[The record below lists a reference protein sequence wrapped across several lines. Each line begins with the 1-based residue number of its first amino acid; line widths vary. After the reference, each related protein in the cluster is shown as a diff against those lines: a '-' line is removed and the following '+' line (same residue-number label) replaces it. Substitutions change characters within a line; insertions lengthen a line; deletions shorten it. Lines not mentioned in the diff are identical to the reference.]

1 MGMSIHGGSYTAAET
16 MQWQQRRQNFDA
28 LSQAITSGNLS
39 GANDAMTKIKSLL
52 PPGADVKPDSF
63 LGKLATAL
71 QSGDMTAAQQLLAS
85 RQNQNRA
92 QAPGADAAQ
101 AADAATAATASSA
114 SAATTTG
121 VTGRRHHHHHGG
133 GDSPVLDLSKAIQSG
148 DAGKAQSSM
157 QTIIGELQQLVTAAD
172 PTGSGANAQTA
183 SASLAAQKLLDNPDF
198 KALQDAV
205 AKGDASSM
213 KEAWAK
219 LIAGAAN
226 ASAPTTTQVAA

>member
-63 LGKLATAL
+63 LGKLAAAL

-101 AADAATAATASSA
+101 AADAATASTSA
-114 SAATTTG
+114 
-121 VTGRRHHHHHGG
+121 TGRPHHRHHGG
-133 GDSPVLDLSKAIQSG
+133 GGSPVLDLSKAIQAG

-157 QTIIGELQQLVTAAD
+157 QTIISELQQIATASD
-172 PTGSGANAQTA
+172 PSGSGANSLAA
-183 SASLAAQKLLDNPDF
+183 SASSAAQKLLANTDF
-198 KALQDAV
+198 KSLQDAV
-205 AKGDASSM
+205 AKGDSSAM
-213 KEAWAK
+213 RDAWAK
-219 LIAGAAN
+219 LIAGATN

>member
-114 SAATTTG
+114 SAADANVNSAARCCPNSSAFRLLSIHEYSSG
-121 VTGRRHHHHHGG
+121 QLK
-133 GDSPVLDLSKAIQSG
+133 SPVDALMVLADTRGVGAVG
-148 DAGKAQSSM
+148 DG
-157 QTIIGELQQLVTAAD
+157 GEK
-172 PTGSGANAQTA
+172 NAC
-183 SASLAAQKLLDNPDF
+183 PRR
-198 KALQDAV
+198 
-205 AKGDASSM
+205 
-213 KEAWAK
+213 
-219 LIAGAAN
+219 
-226 ASAPTTTQVAA
+226 

>member
-1 MGMSIHGGSYTAAET
+1 MGMSIHGGSYTAAQT

-28 LSQAITSGNLS
+28 LSQAVTSGNLS

-71 QSGDMTAAQQLLAS
+71 QSGDMTAAQKLLAS
-85 RQNQNRA
+85 RQHQNRA
-92 QAPGADAAQ
+92 QAAAPDTTQ

-114 SAATTTG
+114 SDATTAA
-121 VTGRRHHHHHGG
+121 TGRRHHHHHGG
-133 GDSPVLDLSKAIQSG
+133 GESPVLDLSKAIQSG

-157 QTIIGELQQLVTAAD
+157 QTIIGELQQLATAAD
-172 PTGSGANAQTA
+172 STVSGANAQAA
-183 SASLAAQKLLDNPDF
+183 SASSAAQKLLDNPAF
-198 KALQDAV
+198 KSLQDAV
-205 AKGDASSM
+205 AKGDAASM
-213 KEAWAK
+213 KDAWAK
-219 LIAGAAN
+219 LIAGASN